1 MSDQKIFLAECALY
15 IKGDLET
22 IKLRGPRDVVKAIS
36 SALVESKKLHDQLH
50 EASDM
55 SKIVKQVQKK
65 RTAAKKLQNI
75 TGFIWP
81 F

>member
-1 MSDQKIFLAECALY
+1 MSDQKRFLAECALY
-15 IKGDLET
+15 IRGDLET
-22 IKLRGPRDVVKAIS
+22 IKMNGSQDIVRAIS
-36 SALVESKKLHDQLH
+36 AALIESKRLHDQLN

-55 SKIVKQVQKK
+55 PKIIKQVQKK
-65 RTAAKKLQNI
+65 RRAAKKLQNI

>member
-1 MSDQKIFLAECALY
+1 MSDQKRFLAECALY
-15 IKGDLET
+15 IRGDLET
-22 IKLRGPRDVVKAIS
+22 IKLNGSHDLVEAIS

-50 EASDM
+50 ETPDM

-75 TGFIWP
+75 IGFIWP

>member
-1 MSDQKIFLAECALY
+1 MSNQKRFLAECALY
-15 IKGDLET
+15 IRGDLET
-22 IKLRGPRDVVKAIS
+22 IKMNGSQDIVGAIS
-36 SALVESKKLHDQLH
+36 AALIESKRLHDQLN

-55 SKIVKQVQKK
+55 PKIIKQVRKK
-65 RTAAKKLQNI
+65 RRAAKKLQNI

>member
-1 MSDQKIFLAECALY
+1 MSDQKRFLAECALY
-15 IKGDLET
+15 IRGDLET
-22 IKLRGPRDVVKAIS
+22 IKMNGSQDIVEAIS
-36 SALVESKKLHDQLH
+36 AALIESKRLHDQLN

-55 SKIVKQVQKK
+55 PKIIKQVQKK
-65 RTAAKKLQNI
+65 RRAAKKLQNI

>member
-1 MSDQKIFLAECALY
+1 MSDQKKFLAECALY
-15 IKGDLET
+15 IRGDLET
-22 IKLRGPRDVVKAIS
+22 VKFHGSRDIIEAIS

-50 EASDM
+50 ETPDM
-55 SKIVKQVQKK
+55 SKIVNQVQKK
-65 RTAAKKLQNI
+65 RAAAKKLQNI

>member
-1 MSDQKIFLAECALY
+1 MSDQKKFLAECALY
-15 IKGDLET
+15 IKGDLE
-22 IKLRGPRDVVKAIS
+22 VVKLHGNREVVHAIS
-36 SALVESKKLHDQLH
+36 SALIESKKLHDELH
-50 EASDM
+50 ESSDM

-65 RTAAKKLQNI
+65 RRAAKKLQNI